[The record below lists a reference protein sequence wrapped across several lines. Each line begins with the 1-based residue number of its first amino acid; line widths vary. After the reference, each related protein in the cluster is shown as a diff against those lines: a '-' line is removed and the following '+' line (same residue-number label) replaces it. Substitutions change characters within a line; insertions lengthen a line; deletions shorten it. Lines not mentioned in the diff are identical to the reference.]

1 VLIFGEAPVRFRGRG
16 EVGDVRL
23 DAGKSMV
30 STTNSIASRHGV
42 ESRLESW
49 RGSAC
54 FGRGRGLR
62 FPAFPVEMVASV

>member
-1 VLIFGEAPVRFRGRG
+1 VCFRGRG

-30 STTNSIASRHGV
+30 SSTNSIASRHGV

-49 RGSAC
+49 
-54 FGRGRGLR
+54 
-62 FPAFPVEMVASV
+62 